1 MLSDKRD
8 SSASSRCCVQR
19 TPRSRPTGRGATRRT
34 SRSSL
39 QAMSSRSPRWCVTCG
54 VVTRTVVSPPGRS
67 ACWPRPVRFSC
78 PSSRSQ
84 RRPMRTRLR
93 PSSTRFSL
101 PERTMPD
108 QAWPEELSADSA
120 LPESA
125 SSEPW
130 RSDRAQPDS
139 ALNVVVILVAAGSGV
154 RLGGTV
160 PKAFASLR
168 GEPLLAHALRGVL
181 GCAEVGH
188 VIIVG
193 PASHLGRCREV
204 AGGYPRV
211 DVVAGGA
218 DRSAS
223 VEAGL
228 AALRHDDGIVLVHD
242 VARCLAP
249 PDLFA
254 RVIRAVRDGHPA
266 VVPGLPVTDT
276 VKVVDPGGRVLATP
290 DRQSLR
296 GIQTPQGFRREV
308 LENAHASHA
317 SATDDAGLVER
328 SGGLVRVVTGDQRA
342 LKITS
347 PVDLTLATALLRDGS
362 YAG

>member
-1 MLSDKRD
+1 M
-8 SSASSRCCVQR
+8 
-19 TPRSRPTGRGATRRT
+19 
-34 SRSSL
+34 
-39 QAMSSRSPRWCVTCG
+39 
-54 VVTRTVVSPPGRS
+54 
-67 ACWPRPVRFSC
+67 
-78 PSSRSQ
+78 
-84 RRPMRTRLR
+84 
-93 PSSTRFSL
+93 
-101 PERTMPD
+101 PE
-108 QAWPEELSADSA
+108 QAWPGELSADSV

-125 SSEPW
+125 SPEAW
-130 RSDRAQPDS
+130 RSDRAQPDNT
-139 ALNVVVILVAAGSGV
+139 LNVVVILVAAGSGV

-160 PKAFASLR
+160 PKAFAPLR

-193 PASHLGRCREV
+193 PASHLDQCRQV
-204 AGGYPRV
+204 AGSHPRL

-223 VEAGL
+223 VEAGM

-254 RVIRAVRDGHPA
+254 RVIRAVRDGHPS
-266 VVPGLPVTDT
+266 VVPGVPVTDT
-276 VKVVDPGGRVLATP
+276 VKVVDAQGRVLATP
-290 DRQSLR
+290 DRESLR
-296 GIQTPQGFRREV
+296 GIQTPQGFLRGV
-308 LENAHASHA
+308 LERAHGYPGAEVA
-317 SATDDAGLVER
+317 SATDDAGLVEQA
-328 SGGLVRVVTGDQRA
+328 GGQVRVVAGDQRA

-347 PVDLTLATALLRDGS
+347 PLDLTLATALLQEGS